1 MKPRI
6 NIITLAVHDL
16 EKSTAF
22 YQDGLGIPSEGLVQG
37 SDQVVFELEDGITL
51 VLNLRSEL
59 EEIDQRS
66 GSLGKSSEVILSSFA
81 DHKEEVDS
89 TLKRVMQL
97 GGSIL
102 PNQPKEY
109 DWGYSGHFKDL
120 DGHIWE
126 IVYFY

>member
-6 NIITLAVHDL
+6 TIITLAVDDL

-22 YQDGLGIPSEGLVQG
+22 YQNGLGFSAEGLVQG
-37 SDQVVFELEDGITL
+37 SDQVVFELENGITL
-51 VLNLRSEL
+51 VLNLRTEL

-66 GSLGKSSEVILSSFA
+66 ADSERSSEVILSSIA
-81 DHKEEVDS
+81 DRKEEVDE
-89 TLKRVMQL
+89 TLRRVSEF
-97 GGSIL
+97 GGTIL
-102 PNQPKEY
+102 PRQPKDYE
-109 DWGYSGHFKDL
+109 WGYSGHFKDL